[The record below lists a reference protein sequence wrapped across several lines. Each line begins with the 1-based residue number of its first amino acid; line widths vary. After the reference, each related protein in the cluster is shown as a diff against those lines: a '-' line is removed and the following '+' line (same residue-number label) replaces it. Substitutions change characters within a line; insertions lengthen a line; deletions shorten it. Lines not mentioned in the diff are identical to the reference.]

1 MGKLKDL
8 QARKKD
14 IDIFG
19 ILLGII
25 IGFCIAYFIV
35 SPSTLEGTGNDQ
47 ETNGKVEG
55 TVYLLEC
62 ARSSSISNF
71 DELKNRLDAED
82 LNCIFVDYTSYISC
96 YVYISSDLN
105 DAKNKKSEY
114 EAKGFSLTIQSIY
127 LLDLSNYV
135 INDYEKI
142 FYKEAIDNLLKSLKN
157 ETFIINPDYY
167 IDPINIEVF
176 SNLSVLQNIKNNK
189 IKQYFE
195 LDTFKILIETLK

>member
-25 IGFCIAYFIV
+25 IGFCLAYFIV
-35 SPSTLEGTGNDQ
+35 SPVSSENGSIG
-47 ETNGKVEG
+47 ETNAKAEG

-62 ARSSSISNF
+62 GRSSTVNNLE
-71 DELKNRLDAED
+71 ELKNRLDRDD
-82 LNCIFVDYTSYISC
+82 LNCVFVDYSSYVSC
-96 YVYISSDLN
+96 YIYITSDLE
-105 DAKNKKSEY
+105 DVKEKKTFY
-114 EAKGFSLTIQSIY
+114 ESKGYSLSIQSIY
-127 LLDLSNYV
+127 LIDLSNY
-135 INDYEKI
+135 ILNDYEKI
-142 FYKEAIDNLLKSLKN
+142 FYKEAIDNLLKSLNN
-157 ETFIINPDYY
+157 ETFYISPDYY

-176 SNLSVLQNIKNNK
+176 SNLSVLQNIKNSK

-195 LDTFKILIETLK
+195 LDTFKILVETLK